1 MVLVAVVAAVSHR
14 IELGE
19 IADSFV
25 AEFIGRV
32 NFKAVGRN
40 LEDSGVGG
48 IVNAA
53 REHALLVCVHAVNR
67 IIVHAGL
74 GVVKAHGQHVAVE
87 LLAGNQRGLIVDRAD
102 VLVLGA
108 AHAVDIADC
117 DFQRA
122 VLIDTRLIVTAAQIF
137 KVQRCVVELDIKRS
151 ERQARVHLQFD
162 FSRAEI
168 DGLLNMKLKLGT
180 QGHQEKDQKIQ
191 EKKGNYI
198 EEKHITRLLFL
209 RRRLTWVSRLLVG
222 HKTPF
227 KQAIFFSF

>member
-1 MVLVAVVAAVSHR
+1 M
-14 IELGE
+14 
-19 IADSFV
+19 
-25 AEFIGRV
+25 
-32 NFKAVGRN
+32 
-40 LEDSGVGG
+40 
-48 IVNAA
+48 
-53 REHALLVCVHAVNR
+53 
-67 IIVHAGL
+67 
-74 GVVKAHGQHVAVE
+74 
-87 LLAGNQRGLIVDRAD
+87 
-102 VLVLGA
+102 
-108 AHAVDIADC
+108 
-117 DFQRA
+117 
-122 VLIDTRLIVTAAQIF
+122 
-137 KVQRCVVELDIKRS
+137 
-151 ERQARVHLQFD
+151 HLQFD